1 MHVHGIG
8 ELFGYKHC
16 AINDTNHDVFV
27 LLKRTRTRIVLYNLY
42 TQTEI
47 KVTNHIF
54 ESSYSPLS
62 KSVRASQAQKPS
74 VMAISP

>member
-1 MHVHGIG
+1 MCIHRIG
-8 ELFGYKHC
+8 DLFGYRHN
-16 AINDTNHDVFV
+16 AVNDTNHDVFV

-62 KSVRASQAQKPS
+62 KSVRAFQAQNQ
-74 VMAISP
+74 V